1 MLYSAAATSVSKLNP
16 RQADGG
22 GQLVA
27 VVVGDVFHADWYF
40 FTIPDGP
47 LTLPVNRVYVPL
59 DWNW

>member
-1 MLYSAAATSVSKLNP
+1 MSKLNP